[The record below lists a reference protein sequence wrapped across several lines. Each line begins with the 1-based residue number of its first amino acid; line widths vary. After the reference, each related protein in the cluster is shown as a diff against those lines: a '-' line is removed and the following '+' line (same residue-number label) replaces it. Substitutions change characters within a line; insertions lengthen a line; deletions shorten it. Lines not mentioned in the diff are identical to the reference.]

1 MKLFI
6 YKTLIVMFFVFII
19 FEIIIGQR
27 INRFH
32 EKIDTF
38 TSDRSRDELILKIK
52 NEIKKANQKENYLSP
67 EDRELLSTFIRKIQ
81 KELSIEKTE

>member
-52 NEIKKANQKENYLSP
+52 NEIKKANQKENG
-67 EDRELLSTFIRKIQ
+67 
-81 KELSIEKTE
+81 

>member
-1 MKLFI
+1 
-6 YKTLIVMFFVFII
+6 MFFVFII

>member
-6 YKTLIVMFFVFII
+6 YKTLIVMFFVCII